1 MAKAA
6 RAAEDLATAVSDV
19 VTSGATN
26 IDALEAYAYA
36 GQMRAAAQFEKQC
49 WEACLKDYSV
59 SYAIYRSLMT
69 SSPADSD
76 TFKELLAD
84 PIEPSI
90 QFAAYQ
96 LKTPRTVPIE
106 VIARKAFPQ
115 TNAFLVHE
123 IDKLDP
129 TVLRHTGHE
138 TKMEVDDDVPK
149 TLNWRGR
156 KVRIE
161 DAHIASAWA
170 ATEEAKSK
178 LAETL
183 SSPDAAVMM
192 PKEIAAAYE
201 GVLTASQDAV
211 DATRQAIGALIDEG
225 VPQADARMQSLQIT
239 RTAVNYEMISWRIG
253 RNRVLMG
260 SDDGANE
267 DYADISKRK
276 AKKQKEALQ
285 TSKVKVSQKLAKLKE
300 RVALYDG
307 ALQSLEETM
316 GLPGVPADEE
326 LSSRI
331 KASARY
337 FTALKYV
344 SPFLV
349 PCVADSP

>member
-1 MAKAA
+1 
-6 RAAEDLATAVSDV
+6 
-19 VTSGATN
+19 
-26 IDALEAYAYA
+26 
-36 GQMRAAAQFEKQC
+36 MRGAAQFEKQC
-49 WEACLKDYSV
+49 WDVSLKDYSV
-59 SYAIYRSLMT
+59 SYSIYRALM
-69 SSPADSD
+69 SSRPSDSD

-106 VIARKAFPQ
+106 VISRKALPQ
-115 TNAFLVHE
+115 TNPFLIHE

-138 TKMEVDDDVPK
+138 TKMDLDDDVPK
-149 TLNWRGR
+149 TLTWRGR
-156 KVRIE
+156 QVRIE
-161 DAHIASAWA
+161 DAHIATTWA

-183 SSPDAAVMM
+183 SSPDAATLT
-192 PKEIAAAYE
+192 PKEIAASYE
-201 GVLTASQDAV
+201 SVLTASQDAA

-225 VPQADARMQSLQIT
+225 VPQSDARMQSLQIT

-260 SDDGANE
+260 SEDGANE
-267 DYADISKRK
+267 DYAEVSKK
-276 AKKQKEALQ
+276 KIKKQKDEPQ
-285 TSKVKVSQKLAKLKE
+285 TRKVKVSQKLAKLKE

-326 LSSRI
+326 LSTRI
-331 KASARY
+331 KASAQY
-337 FTALKYV
+337 FTALKFV
-344 SPFLV
+344 FQLLDA
-349 PCVADSP
+349 CIADSF